1 MTINASVL
9 NRLIAARHLIETSG
23 PELTALSAPLAVA
36 QKILVAQDSAELV
49 FWGLSSHVDARPL
62 DAKGVPMNNP
72 PFMALAIEV
81 LRQVYGLTSAPVANA
96 NGLLD
101 EVNRTRVAFK
111 HFGILPNVGTSWH
124 LFADIRSL
132 LNDLCLRAINSPL
145 LSIDQIAAIEDEIV
159 RNGFEYSRGLFES
172 EQYQEALEAIA
183 QTLWEPFWQA
193 NLPGLVIPGKPSTE
207 DALILSGRGIDP
219 ASFLTMQKILPEAR
233 SSDGVEWHL
242 RETGHSEN
250 WTAEHVSFCLETAIS
265 CVVKLQGHAGIP
277 RVNDF
282 YTLFDDV
289 LEVVVDDPEIIFDGG
304 SLGLT
309 ISQRRLLDFNRG
321 DRIIGRLKATF
332 DRFEGAMEPSN
343 VNLAFSPYYILE
355 NARHEKLPE
364 GTGLYKSNRIRIPS
378 EQVRVSHQPN
388 DLKLYRDRQNT
399 SIES

>member
-1 MTINASVL
+1 MTINTSVL

-81 LRQVYGLTSAPVANA
+81 LRKVYGPTSAPVANA

-124 LFADIRSL
+124 LYDDVRSML
-132 LNDLCLRAINSPL
+132 DDLCVTAINSPL
-145 LSIDQIAAIEDEIV
+145 LSIDQIAAIEDETV
-159 RNGFEYSRGLFES
+159 RMGFEAARELFES
-172 EQYQEALEAIA
+172 ERYQESLEKIA

-193 NLPGLVIPGKPSTE
+193 NLPGMIFPGKSSTE
-207 DALILSGRGIDP
+207 DAVLLSGRGIDP
-219 ASFLTMQKILPEAR
+219 ASFLTMQKIIPEAR
-233 SSDGVEWHL
+233 GPNNVEWHL

-265 CVVKLQGHAGIP
+265 CVVKLQGHRGVPVA
-277 RVNDF
+277 NDF
-282 YTLFDDV
+282 YWLFDDV
-289 LEVVVDDPEIIFDGG
+289 LEIVVDDPEIVFDDS
-304 SLGLT
+304 SLGLS
-309 ISQRRLLDFNRG
+309 ISQKLLSGFSRG
-321 DRIIGRLKATF
+321 DRFIGRLKATF
-332 DRFEGAMEPSN
+332 DTFEEAVEPSPS
-343 VNLAFSPYYILE
+343 NLESLPYLVLE
-355 NARHEKLPE
+355 SARNEKLPE
-364 GTGLYKSNRIRIPS
+364 TRGLFKSNRIRIPM
-378 EQVRVSHQPN
+378 QHVLVSYQPN
-388 DLKLYRDRQNT
+388 NWKLLRDMRNGG
-399 SIES
+399 